1 MILLFPFQIL
11 EKWQSNQN
19 LLCGNWKFPTLH
31 IRMICVYE
39 LIIVDAFLQFESP
52 FKLNA
57 EMIIFVMSHLIND
70 ILNFNNL
77 MHIWVQMV
85 GTG

>member
-1 MILLFPFQIL
+1 MAKQR
-11 EKWQSNQN
+11 SNQN
-19 LLCGNWKFPTLH
+19 LLCGNWKFPILH
-31 IRMICVYE
+31 LRMMCVYE
-39 LIIVDAFLQFESP
+39 LLIEDAFLLFESP
-52 FKLNA
+52 VKINA
-57 EMIIFVMSHLIND
+57 EMMIFVMSNLIND

>member
-1 MILLFPFQIL
+1 M
-11 EKWQSNQN
+11 
-19 LLCGNWKFPTLH
+19 H
-31 IRMICVYE
+31 E

-57 EMIIFVMSHLIND
+57 EIIIFVMSHLIND

>member
-1 MILLFPFQIL
+1 MAKQPEFVV
-11 EKWQSNQN
+11 
-19 LLCGNWKFPTLH
+19 WKLDISYTSYTI

-39 LIIVDAFLQFESP
+39 LIIVDAFLLFELP
-52 FKLNA
+52 FKLYA